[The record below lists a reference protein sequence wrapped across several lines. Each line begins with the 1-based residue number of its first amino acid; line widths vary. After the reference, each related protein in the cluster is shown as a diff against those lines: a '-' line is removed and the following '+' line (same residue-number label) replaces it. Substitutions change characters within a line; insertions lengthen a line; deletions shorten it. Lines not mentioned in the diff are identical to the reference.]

1 MSNLAIDAIFD
12 HAIEQ
17 LDRER
22 SRLLSGDAVSTA
34 AGQPKFDHDGFYAVS
49 RAVSYVV
56 MGGVLEELMRN
67 LPSALASDI
76 TTMGVERRHL
86 PVSLVAATDAET
98 FRKCGNDTVTSLI
111 ERAAIVKIVLDHEK
125 DARPVVDFG
134 ELFKLADGHTIND
147 RHFRAIWMI
156 LGLDGDWKNH
166 PNDMLLLREI
176 REKRNDVAHWTED
189 PVVIGRS
196 KRSSDLTAMIARLSD
211 LIQHFQLNVWY
222 WLEARKTNMASGTS
236 TR

>member
-1 MSNLAIDAIFD
+1 MSSLAIDGVFD

-22 SRLLSGDAVSTA
+22 RRLLSGDAASTA
-34 AGQPKFDHDGFYAVS
+34 PGQPKFDHEGFYAIS

-56 MGGVLEELMRN
+56 MGGVLEELMRD

-76 TTMGVERRHL
+76 ATMGVERRHL
-86 PVSLVAATDAET
+86 PVSLIAATDAEI
-98 FRKCGNDTVTSLI
+98 FRKCGNDTVASLV

-125 DARPVVDFG
+125 DARPVINFG

-147 RHFRAIWMI
+147 RHFHALWMV

-166 PNDMLLLREI
+166 PNDTLLLREI

-196 KRSSDLTAMIARLSD
+196 KRSSDLTAMVVRLSD
-211 LIQHFQLNVWY
+211 LIQHFQLNIWY
-222 WLEARKTNMASGTS
+222 WLEARKANATPKTS
-236 TR
+236 I